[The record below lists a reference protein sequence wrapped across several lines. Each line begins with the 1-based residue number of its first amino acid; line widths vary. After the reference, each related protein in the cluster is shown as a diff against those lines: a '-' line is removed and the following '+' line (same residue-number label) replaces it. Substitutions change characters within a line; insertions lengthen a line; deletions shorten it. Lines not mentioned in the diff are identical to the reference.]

1 MTDSDRELLN
11 KINNKLS
18 FLISDLEKRKDL
30 KLSVTAED
38 LNELQKEV
46 SILKEVHKN
55 NDEMIE
61 KENED
66 INNDILAALSKEN
79 IIQFITEF
87 DNSEEHIKLA
97 KENKTA
103 IREVLEEYSCF
114 NIQLKKVIYDEE

>member
-61 KENED
+61 KENDD

-97 KENKTA
+97 KENKAA
-103 IREVLEEYSCF
+103 IKEVLEEHSCF
-114 NIQLKKVIYDEE
+114 NIQLKKAVYDEE